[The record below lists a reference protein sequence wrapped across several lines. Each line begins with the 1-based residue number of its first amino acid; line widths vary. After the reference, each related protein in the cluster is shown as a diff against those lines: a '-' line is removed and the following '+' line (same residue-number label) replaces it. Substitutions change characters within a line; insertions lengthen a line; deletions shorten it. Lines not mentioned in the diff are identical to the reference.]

1 MSQTS
6 TPERLQKVIARSGLA
21 SRRVAE
27 EMILGGRVE
36 VDGQSAHIGQKVD
49 PAHARIRVDGIPLP
63 TAPDLAYY
71 LLNKP
76 LNTLSTAADTH
87 DRPTVVELVPDD
99 PRVFPVGRLDADTT
113 GLIVLTNDGD
123 LTNVVTHPRHGVTK
137 TYEALVEGV
146 PTRAILRRLVSGVAL
161 DDGLGCAVSA
171 RLVAEFGGRA
181 HLEMVMSEGRNRE
194 VRRMC
199 DAVGHPVAELHRTAV
214 GPVRDRL
221 LKVGEFR
228 ALSLTEVR
236 ALYAAGGEVRD
247 HGHSSSEAG
256 DA

>member
-1 MSQTS
+1 MT
-6 TPERLQKVIARSGLA
+6 
-21 SRRVAE
+21 
-27 EMILGGRVE
+27 
-36 VDGQSAHIGQKVD
+36 
-49 PAHARIRVDGIPLP
+49 
-63 TAPDLAYY
+63 
-71 LLNKP
+71 
-76 LNTLSTAADTH
+76 
-87 DRPTVVELVPDD
+87 
-99 PRVFPVGRLDADTT
+99 
-113 GLIVLTNDGD
+113 
-123 LTNVVTHPRHGVTK
+123 
-137 TYEALVEGV
+137 
-146 PTRAILRRLVSGVAL
+146 
-161 DDGLGCAVSA
+161 GLGCAVSA